1 VIIDYTKHQSLN
13 GAFMRL
19 VTGKDAYKKQT
30 TSSAN
35 ATAKLLAGYVQEAA
49 TRATTANG
57 ATAASVGD
65 S

>member
-19 VTGKDAYKKQT
+19 VTGNDAYKKQN

-35 ATAKLLAGYVQEAA
+35 ATAKLLASYVQEAA
-49 TRATTANG
+49 TGATANG